1 MPDAILAH
9 HSNRKGCGFG
19 YAPSANSCEGANNV
33 DACTVT
39 ALDAITAFAVPS
51 PNGRLAAPSVFSGLE
66 VQRVAPPNPSPSL
79 LQASYF
85 YVASPFLPSTGA
97 ILIQQFQL
105 STPKIGA
112 NAISFH
118 ARVALPK

>member
-1 MPDAILAH
+1 M
-9 HSNRKGCGFG
+9 
-19 YAPSANSCEGANNV
+19 

-85 YVASPFLPSTGA
+85 TFASPFLPSTGA

-112 NAISFH
+112 NEISFQV
-118 ARVALPK
+118 RVALPK

>member
-1 MPDAILAH
+1 MPDAIFAH
-9 HSNRKGCGFG
+9 HSNRKGCDFG
-19 YAPSANSCEGANNV
+19 YAPSANSCEGVNNV

-39 ALDAITAFAVPS
+39 VLDAITAFAVPS

-66 VQRVAPPNPSPSL
+66 VQQVAPTNPSPSL

-85 YVASPFLPSTGA
+85 YVCQPFLPSTWA
-97 ILIQQFQL
+97 ILIEQFQL
-105 STPKIGA
+105 SMPKIGA

-118 ARVALPK
+118 MRIVLPK